1 LQFAA
6 GRNAAVIEKPARS
19 ETSSVSVDVSV
30 SYGLQEVVCKLS
42 LNVHGGEFVC
52 LLGPSG

>member
-1 LQFAA
+1 LLR

-19 ETSSVSVDVSV
+19 ETSSVSVDVPV

-42 LNVHGGEFVC
+42 LDVHGGEFVC